1 MLAFN
6 EKDLLSALSL
16 KFEEMHA
23 TTLKASEDIVKM
35 QKDLDKLRNEV
46 RTLVQR
52 LCDVLRSCR
61 VESGQVRSGQVR
73 SGQVRSTYYQVR
85 SWLVKSSQVNFI
97 RSYQVRSGQTRSGQ
111 VRSGQVS
118 QFFAYNS
125 L

>member
-61 VESGQVRSGQVR
+61 VESGQVRSGQVNLL
-73 SGQVRSTYYQVR
+73 SGQIMAGQI
-85 SWLVKSSQVNFI
+85 KSSQL
-97 RSYQVRSGQTRSGQ
+97 YQVISS
-111 VRSGQVS
+111 
-118 QFFAYNS
+118 
-125 L
+125 